1 MTIFVLLGSVNFL
14 IFFSVILLELI
25 KASIMASLSV
35 KVYFTGLKL
44 RARAGGAGGL
54 GALLDVYLVKG
65 EDDDAGL

>member
-1 MTIFVLLGSVNFL
+1 
-14 IFFSVILLELI
+14 
-25 KASIMASLSV
+25 MASLSV

-65 EDDDAGL
+65 EDDDAGLWGLEAYVLDELLDGGEVGQLLRAVEEVI